1 MTPFKRLI
9 ALFLGASLAGGCA
22 TGNRGSLTREF
33 DKPGEPALD
42 LGGPISSGSAS
53 LQEHMKMIR
62 HLSVRPLL
70 KTSAGGNA
78 ESADPQLAHALA
90 TEASSHTAENL
101 LRVAHEYLRL
111 GILDTAYTYANRALL
126 QKPRLGEAHEVMA
139 RIWRDWG
146 MPKLGI
152 AAAIRATYFN
162 PSSASAHNTL
172 GTLLD
177 ALGQAPEA
185 RRAFARAAA
194 LDPSA
199 GWALNNLCFV
209 ELRMGRLVE
218 ARSHCRAALVA
229 DPDMTSARNNLA
241 LTFVASGDA
250 VAAGQAFLA
259 TGNVADAAY
268 NRGIVHMA
276 QRSYTRAA
284 EAFAEAITARPGF
297 TAAKTRAHEAQ
308 MLILT
313 TSAHD

>member
-1 MTPFKRLI
+1 MKSKRLI

-22 TGNRGSLTREF
+22 TGNRGSLTRGF
-33 DKPGEPALD
+33 DRPGKPALD
-42 LGGPISSGSAS
+42 LSGPTPSGNMS

-62 HLSVRPLL
+62 HLSVRPIL
-70 KTSAGGNA
+70 KTSAGVNA
-78 ESADPQLAHALA
+78 ESADPQLAEALA
-90 TEASSHTAENL
+90 VEISSPTAENR
-101 LRVAHEYLRL
+101 LRVAHDYVRL
-111 GILDTAYTYANRALL
+111 GILDTAYTYANRAML
-126 QKPRLGEAHEVMA
+126 QKPRLGEAHELMA

-152 AAAIRATYFN
+152 ASATRATYFN
-162 PSSASAHNTL
+162 PSSASAYNTL

-177 ALGQAPEA
+177 ALGQPQEA
-185 RRAFARAAA
+185 RRAFATAAA
-194 LDPSA
+194 LEPSA
-199 GWALNNLCFV
+199 AWALNNLCFV
-209 ELRMGRLVE
+209 ELRMGRLAD

-241 LTFVASGDA
+241 LTFVASGD
-250 VAAGQAFLA
+250 VAAAGLAFLA

-268 NRGIVHMA
+268 NRGIIHMA
-276 QRSYTRAA
+276 QRSYGRAA
-284 EAFAEAITARPGF
+284 EAFQEAITARPGF